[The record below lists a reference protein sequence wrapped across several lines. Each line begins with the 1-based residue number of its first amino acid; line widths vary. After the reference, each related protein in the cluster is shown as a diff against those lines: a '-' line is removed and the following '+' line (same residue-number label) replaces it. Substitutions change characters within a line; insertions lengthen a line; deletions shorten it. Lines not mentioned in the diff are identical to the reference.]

1 MTHYDFDDDEPMV
14 VIEKHEP
21 GIGPFLLGLAVGAG
35 VALLVAPRSGLATR
49 RRIKQRARRVQRAA
63 EQVATDVTEGVVGTF
78 EDARRRVEEQLDSAR
93 EAIDL
98 KRRQVRRAMDA
109 GREAAQDARDELEQ
123 RIAERKLAYQT
134 GAPAGNGRTVDDG
147 LLDDVDG
154 G

>member
-109 GREAAQDARDELEQ
+109 GREA
-123 RIAERKLAYQT
+123 
-134 GAPAGNGRTVDDG
+134 
-147 LLDDVDG
+147 
-154 G
+154 